1 MALSEEEALRTV
13 TRLNAKLA
21 RQRTALKVFDDYY
34 AGRFPLPY
42 VPGEDQAEFTQLLN
56 RARLNWCRKV
66 IDISSRR
73 LVLGSITSPRSPGAA
88 KTLWAVWEA
97 CNMGVKSKIAQRSA
111 LRYGLSYVQVGRR
124 RGGDQ
129 GTVIRPMSP
138 MRTVHDIDPDEPEVP
153 RTVMSVAYDD
163 TDPMS
168 PTRYWLWTTD
178 EWWIINPRPRRRAD
192 RIVGHGPHNMGRVP
206 VVVLRN
212 QPDEDGGWAS
222 DLVGLTDVQDGINQT
237 LADRLM
243 TQSYGA
249 YKQWLLIGWSPEL
262 DNDGN
267 PKNTLRPAVNR
278 FMFLDDD
285 PAKVKPFE
293 FTATD
298 LDPILKAVESDVQHM
313 AALSDTPAH
322 YLLGQM
328 VNISAEALKAAESAL
343 TSKVGDRQE
352 WFSDGW
358 EDVFRLVATQEGI
371 TPDPA
376 LQAKWKDT
384 EPYSEAQRM
393 DALTKKKALGVP
405 DEVIWSEMGYAP
417 EDVTAMAKQR
427 DEAARRQAR
436 NTAASIGVTTDE
448 DDDTA
453 PADPP
458 ADDVDPA
465 A

>member
-1 MALSEEEALRTV
+1 MALLSEDEALKTV

-21 RQRTALKVFDDYY
+21 RQRRALQLFDDYY

-42 VPGEDQAEFTQLLN
+42 IPGEDQAEFLQLLR

-66 IDISSRR
+66 IDIASRR
-73 LVLGSITSPRSPGAA
+73 LVLGSISSPASADDA
-88 KTLWAVWEA
+88 KKLWAVWEA
-97 CNMGVKSKIAQRSA
+97 ANMGVKSKMAQKSA

-124 RGGDQ
+124 QRDNA
-129 GTVIRPMSP
+129 TSIRPMSP
-138 MRTVHDIDPDEPEVP
+138 MRTVHDIDPDEPEIP
-153 RTVMSVAYDD
+153 LNVMSVAYDD
-163 TDPMS
+163 KDSVS
-168 PTRYWLWTTD
+168 PTRYWLWTPD

-192 RIVGHGPHNMGRVP
+192 RIVDHGEHKMGRNP

-222 DLVGLTDVQDGINQT
+222 DLLGLTDVQDGLNQT

-249 YKQWLLIGWSPEL
+249 YKQWLLIGWTPEL
-262 DNDGN
+262 DDDGK
-267 PKNTLRPAVNR
+267 PINTLRPAVNR
-278 FMFLDDD
+278 FMYLDDD
-285 PAKVKPFE
+285 PTKIEAHE

-298 LDPILKAVESDVQHM
+298 LEPILKAVEQDVQHM

-328 VNISAEALKAAESAL
+328 VNISAEALKAAESGLSA
-343 TSKVGDRQE
+343 KVGDRQE
-352 WFSDGW
+352 WFADGW
-358 EDVFRLVATQEGI
+358 EDVFRLVAIQEGI

-393 DALTKKKALGVP
+393 DALTKKKALGVD
-405 DEVIWSEMGYAP
+405 DEILWSEMGYAP
-417 EDVTAMAKQR
+417 EDVADLVKKR
-427 DEAARRQAR
+427 DARERRQAR
-436 NTAASIGVTTDE
+436 NTATSIGVAPDAATDP
-448 DDDTA
+448 A
-453 PADPP
+453 P
-458 ADDVDPA
+458 VDPA

>member
-1 MALSEEEALRTV
+1 MALLSEDDALKTV

-21 RQRTALKVFDDYY
+21 RQRRQLQLFDDYY

-42 VPGEDQAEFTQLLN
+42 IPGEDQAEFLQLLK

-66 IDISSRR
+66 IDIASRR
-73 LVLGSITSPRSPGAA
+73 LVVGSITSPASAEDA
-88 KTLWAVWEA
+88 KKLWARWEA
-97 CNMGVKSKIAQRSA
+97 CNMGVKSKMAQRSA

-124 RGGDQ
+124 RRDNA
-129 GTVIRPMSP
+129 TAIRPMSP
-138 MRTVHDIDPDEPEVP
+138 MRTVHDLDPDEPEVP
-153 RTVMSVAYDD
+153 LNVMSVAYDD
-163 TDPMS
+163 KDTLS
-168 PTRYWLWTTD
+168 PTRYWLWTPE

-192 RIVGHGPHNMGRVP
+192 RIVDHGEHNMGRNP

-262 DNDGN
+262 DDDGK
-267 PKNTLRPAVNR
+267 PINTLRPAVNR
-278 FMFLDDD
+278 FMYLDDD
-285 PAKVKPFE
+285 PTKIEAHE

-298 LDPILKAVESDVQHM
+298 LEPILKAVESDVQHM

-328 VNISAEALKAAESAL
+328 VNISAEALKAAESGLSA
-343 TSKVGDRQE
+343 KVGDRQE
-352 WFSDGW
+352 WFADGW
-358 EDVFRLVATQEGI
+358 EDVFRLIAVQEGI

-393 DALTKKKALGVP
+393 DALTKKKGLGVP
-405 DEVIWSEMGYAP
+405 DEVLWSEMGYAP
-417 EDVTAMAKQR
+417 EDVEAMAKQR
-427 DEAARRQAR
+427 DASQRRQAL
-436 NTAASIGVTTDE
+436 NTAASLGVATDSAT
-448 DDDTA
+448 DPA
-453 PADPP
+453 PADPT
-458 ADDVDPA
+458 VDTA